1 MHLREMDKFKKQDK
15 MVKLTTFKNE
25 EEYFEDNRLK
35 WESSGLLDDVDEG
48 IQVRM
53 SIALELIGQR
63 LLNEIFGEEKIPKTK
78 NSNLILI
85 TTKKTLQEAHS
96 LLPEASFAS
105 NVFMSDEL
113 KEVYEKVMELLN
125 LSPRRIKKSTQ
136 DKLSES
142 VCREVL
148 NSINKKA

>member
-85 TTKKTLQEAHS
+85 TTKKILQEAHS